1 MTLLCYVTHSKWRRL
16 GDVLEPV
23 LAGTAAAGATPADIV
38 AAAAAARVGPQCND
52 PATGLDAEVGLGDPG
67 RNVKYT
73 GFGATAEAAT
83 ATENSEQGC
92 PTRYALDDSKMDCS
106 GDTCLA
112 VRKDATA
119 RNSFPTGLRCSTRP
133 LHLHRPSRR

>member
-1 MTLLCYVTHSKWRRL
+1 M
-16 GDVLEPV
+16 LEPV

-38 AAAAAARVGPQCND
+38 AAAAAARVAPQCND

-112 VRKDATA
+112 VRRDRTQLFPHWTALLHTATC
-119 RNSFPTGLRCSTRP
+119 TGGVDDDLIDIFQYCSW
-133 LHLHRPSRR
+133 RRLYPPA